1 VLRELRTS
9 LAPVVWGTSYLTT
22 TELLP
27 PGRPLFAATVRALP
41 AGLLLL
47 ALRTRSA
54 GSVRSVL
61 PRGDWWWRAGVLGSL
76 NIGAFFALLFVTAA
90 RLPGG
95 VAAVLTASQALLV
108 VVLSGPVLGQRV
120 RPLQAVAAVGGVA
133 GIALVVLT
141 PTARLDAVG
150 VVAGLAAAVAT
161 AIGIV
166 LTRRWRSP
174 VDLLT
179 FTGWQLVAGGL
190 VLLPLLV
197 AVEGLPEQVPL
208 RSWLGLAW
216 LAVPGGA
223 IGYALWFDG
232 IAQLRAV
239 AVSSLALLAP
249 VTAAVLGW
257 LVLGQRLGPVQLL
270 GAAVALGAVL
280 ALQGRPPAP
289 SSVRP
294 GLAPLGRERDPDHGG
309 RVPVVIAPLGA
320 LDRVE
325 EGTVDGG
332 GAQRGH
338 RPGEPE
344 RADGVGVRAVPAPR
358 LHPRPCDCRP

>member
-1 VLRELRTS
+1 MLRELRTAA
-9 LAPVVWGTSYLTT
+9 APLVWGTSYLTT

-27 PGRPLFAATVRALP
+27 PGRPLFSATVRALP

-47 ALRTRSA
+47 ALHARSLDRA
-54 GSVRSVL
+54 RPHGS
-61 PRGDWWWRAGVLGSL
+61 WWWRAAVLGSL

-120 RPLQAVAAVGGVA
+120 GPLQAAAAVAGVG

-141 PTARLDAVG
+141 PQARLDPVG
-150 VVAGLAAAVAT
+150 DAAGLGAAVAT
-161 AIGIV
+161 AVGIV
-166 LTRRWRSP
+166 LTRRWGRP

-190 VLLPLLV
+190 VLLPLLLL
-197 AVEGLPEQVPL
+197 VEGLPTEVSV

-216 LAVPGGA
+216 LAIPGSA
-223 IGYALWFDG
+223 IAYALWFDG
-232 IAQLRAV
+232 IAHLRAV

-257 LVLGQRLGPVQLL
+257 IVLGQRLGPVQLL
-270 GAAVALGAVL
+270 GAALALGAVL
-280 ALQGRPPAP
+280 ALQG
-289 SSVRP
+289 
-294 GLAPLGRERDPDHGG
+294 GGG
-309 RVPVVIAPLGA
+309 RRVLGSTSCPPPP
-320 LDRVE
+320 
-325 EGTVDGG
+325 EGTTS
-332 GAQRGH
+332 AC
-338 RPGEPE
+338 P
-344 RADGVGVRAVPAPR
+344 RASTSSGSVPATPAR
-358 LHPRPCDCRP
+358 C

>member
-9 LAPVVWGTSYLTT
+9 IAPLVWGTSYLTT

-47 ALRTRSA
+47 ALHGRHLGRVRPH
-54 GSVRSVL
+54 GS
-61 PRGDWWWRAGVLGSL
+61 WWWRAAVLGAL

-108 VVLSGPVLGQRV
+108 VVLSGPALGQRV
-120 RPLQAVAAVGGVA
+120 GPLQAAAAVAGVA
-133 GIALVVLT
+133 GIGLVVLT
-141 PTARLDAVG
+141 PAARLDGAG
-150 VVAGLAAAVAT
+150 VLAGLGAAVAT
-161 AIGIV
+161 AVGIV
-166 LTRRWRSP
+166 LTRRWGRP

-190 VLLPLLV
+190 VLVPLLV
-197 AVEGLPEQVPL
+197 LAEGLPAQVPL

-216 LAVPGGA
+216 LAVPGSA
-223 IGYALWFDG
+223 VAYALWFDG
-232 IAQLRAV
+232 IAHLRAV

-257 LVLGQRLGPVQLL
+257 VVLGQRLGAAQLA

-280 ALQGRPPAP
+280 ALQG
-289 SSVRP
+289 
-294 GLAPLGRERDPDHGG
+294 
-309 RVPVVIAPLGA
+309 
-320 LDRVE
+320 
-325 EGTVDGG
+325 G
-332 GAQRGH
+332 GAR
-338 RPGEPE
+338 RV
-344 RADGVGVRAVPAPR
+344 VGSAPCPPTPSAPTSTPSASAPATPAS
-358 LHPRPCDCRP
+358 C